1 MVFQINRYL
10 ESLWVCLEKHF
21 DHWWRESKNYVLG
34 MIVKTF
40 GTWAIAIVSV
50 KHSQVK
56 EWLKNKTKGGK
67 KLKQRVTIAFFD
79 STGGGKFGK
88 PILIWKSRNP
98 WWFCKSCCKTW
109 LSLFFF
115 KPKITDASRH
125 YRKYAKKK
133 CKLEVLFCLWI
144 MLPCILRV

>member
-1 MVFQINRYL
+1 
-10 ESLWVCLEKHF
+10 
-21 DHWWRESKNYVLG
+21 

-79 STGGGKFGK
+79 SAGGGNLENQF
-88 PILIWKSRNP
+88 
-98 WWFCKSCCKTW
+98 
-109 LSLFFF
+109 LFEKAETLDGF
-115 KPKITDASRH
+115 
-125 YRKYAKKK
+125 AKAAAK
-133 CKLEVLFCLWI
+133 
-144 MLPCILRV
+144 RD